1 MNASDGRIDQE
12 SGRRE
17 IPFPGNYFSP
27 SRIQST
33 GLFGHYCWI
42 HFPREDSMPC
52 RIGFAVSCA
61 GLSLALVLAATRL
74 PACCPIGPSGKPVVN
89 ADQTVIILWN
99 AATKMQHFIRQAS
112 FQSDA
117 ADFGFLV
124 PTPTRP
130 ELDESGNAAFPYLQ
144 KLTEPEIQRVPR
156 PRGGGCGCGEELPG
170 INADRS
176 NKAAGLVE
184 VLEQKRVAGFDAAVL
199 AADSADDLINWLKV
213 HDYEFSPEAEAW
225 AKPYVEAGWM
235 ITALKV
241 AKDEEAKENKGV
253 SAAAL
258 RLSFQTDRPLFPYR
272 EPDSGASAKALGA
285 THRLLRIY
293 CIAEAKYAGEL
304 TKEAPWGGNVA
315 WADKIKATDREKVL
329 DLLKLPKETGPAQWW
344 MTEFE
349 DNWAY
354 RVAPA
359 DVYFAKAADQNT
371 VKRPPIIQYV
381 STGSS
386 PDVMACAIVA
396 LIIAGPALRRFRI
409 GGTK

>member
-1 MNASDGRIDQE
+1 
-12 SGRRE
+12 
-17 IPFPGNYFSP
+17 
-27 SRIQST
+27 
-33 GLFGHYCWI
+33 
-42 HFPREDSMPC
+42 MPC
-52 RIGFAVSCA
+52 RIGFVVSCA
-61 GLSLALVLAATRL
+61 GLSLALVLAATHL
-74 PACCPIGPSGKPVVN
+74 PACCPIGRSGKPVVN
-89 ADQTVIILWN
+89 ADQTVIILWD
-99 AATKMQHFIRQAS
+99 AATKIQHFIRQAS

-124 PTPTRP
+124 PTPSRP
-130 ELDESGNAAFPYLQ
+130 ELDESGNAAFPWLQ
-144 KLTEPEIQRVPR
+144 TLTEPEIQRVPR
-156 PRGGGCGCGEELPG
+156 PHGGGGCGCGEKSAG

-176 NKAAGLVE
+176 LPKAVE
-184 VLEQKRVAGFDAAVL
+184 VQVLEEKRVAGFDAVVL
-199 AADSADDLINWLKV
+199 AADSADDLITWLKE

-241 AKDEEAKENKGV
+241 AKDDEAKENKGV

-304 TKEAPWGGNVA
+304 TKEVPWSGNVA
-315 WADKIKATDREKVL
+315 WADRIKAADRDKVL
-329 DLLKLPKETGPAQWW
+329 DLLKLPKETGPAEWW

-359 DVYFAKAADQNT
+359 DVYFAKADDQST

-381 STGSS
+381 SAGSS

-409 GGTK
+409 GGKK

>member
-1 MNASDGRIDQE
+1 MDRQAGRP
-12 SGRRE
+12 E

-27 SRIQST
+27 SRIQPT
-33 GLFGHYCWI
+33 GPLVLQYRI
-42 HFPREDSMPC
+42 HLSREDSMPC
-52 RIGFAVSCA
+52 RIGFVASCA

-89 ADQTVIILWN
+89 ADQTVIILWD
-99 AATKMQHFIRQAS
+99 AAAKTQHFIRQAS

-117 ADFGFLV
+117 ADFGFLL

-144 KLTEPEIQRVPR
+144 KLTEPEIRR
-156 PRGGGCGCGEELPG
+156 IARTRGGDGGGGCGCGDKLPG
-170 INADRS
+170 VNLDTALP
-176 NKAAGLVE
+176 AAKVAVVE
-184 VLEQKRVAGFDAAVL
+184 EKRVAGFDAVVL
-199 AADSADDLINWLKV
+199 AADSADALIGWLKD
-213 HDYEFSPEAEAW
+213 HEYEFSPAAEAW

-241 AKDEEAKENKGV
+241 AKDDEAKENKGV
-253 SAAAL
+253 AAAAL

-293 CIAEAKYAGEL
+293 CIAEAKFAGEL
-304 TKEAPWGGNVA
+304 TKDDPWSGKVA
-315 WADKIKATDREKVL
+315 WADKIKAADRDKVL
-329 DLLKLPKETGPAQWW
+329 DLLKLPKETGPAEWW

-349 DNWAY
+349 DTWAY
-354 RVAPA
+354 RIAPA
-359 DVYFAKAADQNT
+359 DVYFAKATDQST

-386 PDVMACAIVA
+386 PDVMAFGIVA
-396 LIIAGPALRRFRI
+396 LIIAGPALRRFRF
-409 GGTK
+409 GGQN

>member
-1 MNASDGRIDQE
+1 
-12 SGRRE
+12 
-17 IPFPGNYFSP
+17 
-27 SRIQST
+27 
-33 GLFGHYCWI
+33 
-42 HFPREDSMPC
+42 MPC
-52 RIGFAVSCA
+52 RIGFAASCA

-99 AATKMQHFIRQAS
+99 AATKMQDFIRQAS

-117 ADFGFLV
+117 ADFAFLV
-124 PTPTRP
+124 PTPSRP

-144 KLTEPEIQRVPR
+144 KLTEPEIKRMAR
-156 PRGGGCGCGEELPG
+156 PRSGGGCGCGDKLAP
-170 INADRS
+170 NAARS
-176 NKAAGLVE
+176 LAAGAVE
-184 VLEQKRVAGFDAAVL
+184 VIEEKRVAGFDAVVL
-199 AADSADDLINWLKV
+199 SAESADDLINWLKE
-213 HDYEFSPEAEAW
+213 HGYEFSPEAEAW

-253 SAAAL
+253 AAAAL

-293 CIAEAKYAGEL
+293 CIADAKYGGEL
-304 TKEAPWGGNVA
+304 TKEVPWSGKVA
-315 WADKIKATDREKVL
+315 WADKVKAGDRDKVL
-329 DLLKLPKETGPAQWW
+329 DLLKLPKETGPAEWW
-344 MTEFE
+344 LTEFE

-359 DVYFAKAADQNT
+359 DVYFAKATDQDT
-371 VKRPPIIQYV
+371 VKRPPIIEYV
-381 STGSS
+381 SAESS
-386 PDVMACAIVA
+386 PDVIGYALVA
-396 LIIAGPALRRFRI
+396 LILASPALRRRRFVA
-409 GGTK
+409 KA